1 MKRDPL
7 EIMKEILALLEK
19 QRNEALS
26 LNAIS
31 EKTGIHNVTVRRYVE
46 MIEMVRKEPQIEVI
60 HTSHSVVVRIIRKGK
75 EERIDV

>member
-7 EIMKEILALLEK
+7 EIMREILTLLEK
-19 QRNEALS
+19 QRNEAMS

-46 MIEMVRKEPQIEVI
+46 IIQMVRNEPEIEI
-60 HTSHSVVVRIIRKGK
+60 IRTGHSIIVRIRKEK
-75 EERIDV
+75 RE

>member
-19 QRNEALS
+19 QRDEALS

-46 MIEMVRKEPQIEVI
+46 IIEMVRKEPQIEVI
-60 HTSHSVVVRIIRKGK
+60 HTSHSVIVRIIRKQRV
-75 EERIDV
+75 EQE